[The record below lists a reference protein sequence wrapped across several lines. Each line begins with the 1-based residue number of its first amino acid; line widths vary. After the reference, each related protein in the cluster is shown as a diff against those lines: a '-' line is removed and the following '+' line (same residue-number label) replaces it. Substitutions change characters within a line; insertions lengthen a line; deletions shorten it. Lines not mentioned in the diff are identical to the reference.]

1 MKLYSTNSP
10 DEFVSLKTAVLKGL
24 PDDNGLFMPQH
35 IPSLPEA
42 FINNLDQYSFAD
54 IAFEICKTLL
64 ANAIPEEDLYQLVK
78 EAVNFPAP
86 VVSLDDSKY
95 VLELFH
101 GPSLAFKDFGAR
113 FMAQLM
119 SYFNKGESKE
129 LTILVA
135 TSGDTGGAVAAGF
148 YKTLGINVI
157 ILYPSGKVSALQE
170 KQLTTLGENIT
181 ALEVD
186 GTFDDCQAL
195 VKKAFLDKTLNQHLR
210 LSSANSINIA
220 RLIPQSFYYFEAY
233 KQLPKDKRD
242 AVFCVPS
249 GNFGNLTAGLFA
261 QKMGL
266 PIKNF
271 IAATNA
277 NDVVPEYLET
287 GEYIPR
293 PSVQTVSNA
302 MDVGS
307 PSNFARMQNL
317 CSTWNV
323 MKEVISGYAC
333 DDELTKKGVREVK
346 DKYDYI
352 IDPHGAV
359 GYNAVKEYQQRHSN
373 TKAVILE
380 TAHYSK
386 FVDVVEP
393 VLDEKVPIPE
403 RLAKLADKQKVAIQ
417 MSKDFEAFKNWLLEN
432 R

>member
-10 DEFVSLKTAVLKGL
+10 TNYVSLKEAVLKGL
-24 PDDNGLFMPQH
+24 PDDNGLFMPEV
-35 IPSLPEA
+35 IPALPKE
-42 FINNLDQYSFAD
+42 FIKKLSDYPFPV
-54 IAFEICKTLL
+54 IAYEVSRHLL
-64 ANAIPEEDLYQLVK
+64 AEAIPEKDLYMLIRN
-78 EAVNFPAP
+78 AVNFSAP
-86 VVSLDDSKY
+86 IVALDESKY
-95 VLELFH
+95 ILELFH

-119 SYFNKGESKE
+119 SYFNKNEDKE

-148 YKTLGINVI
+148 YKTPGINVI

-186 GTFDDCQAL
+186 GTFDDCQAM
-195 VKKAFLDKTLNQHLR
+195 VKSAFLDADLNAHLR

-233 KQLPKDKRD
+233 KQLPKDERD
-242 AVFCVPS
+242 AIFCVPS

-266 PIKNF
+266 PIQHF

-277 NDVVPEYLET
+277 NDVVPEYLAS
-287 GEYIPR
+287 GKYNPK
-293 PSVQTVSNA
+293 PSVQTISNA
-302 MDVGS
+302 MDVGN
-307 PSNFARMQNL
+307 PSNFARMLDL
-317 CSTWNV
+317 CSTWNTMQNTISGYTCNDDSTRKG
-323 MKEVISGYAC
+323 MKEVK
-333 DDELTKKGVREVK
+333 E
-346 DKYDYI
+346 KYDYI

-359 GYNAVKEYQQRHSN
+359 GYNAIKDYQEKHPN
-373 TKAVILE
+373 TKAVVLE

-386 FVDVVEP
+386 FLDVVEP
-393 VLDEKVPIPE
+393 VLEDKVPIPE
-403 RLAKLADKQKVAIQ
+403 RLAVLANKEKVAIQ
-417 MSKDFEAFKNWLLEN
+417 MENTFESFKEWLIQS